1 MPGIGIT
8 GGIATGKSTVTAELF
23 AILRDKLEVSL
34 FSSDSE
40 ARRLTDSDLGVQD
53 EIRQKLG
60 AQLFDSEGRLR
71 REQLRELVFQQ
82 PQARKELENILH
94 PRIRAV
100 WLGLVKAKEKKL
112 LLAEIPLLFETKADR
127 YLDLIVVTACSYQ
140 TQTERMVQKRSLPL
154 SLVEQMI
161 NAQTP
166 LADKMERAAHVVWT
180 DCPLQITKF
189 QTDRL
194 AKLIVARYGHSND

>member
-1 MPGIGIT
+1 MAGIGIT

-23 AILRDKLEVSL
+23 AILRDKLEVTL

-40 ARRLTDSDLGVQD
+40 ARRLTDSDLGAQD

-60 AQLFDSEGRLR
+60 SRLFDSEGRLR

-94 PRIRAV
+94 PRIRAA
-100 WLGLVKAKEKKL
+100 WLGLVKEKKL
-112 LLAEIPLLFETKADR
+112 LVAEIPLLFETRADR

-140 TQTERMVQKRSLPL
+140 TQTERMVQKRSLTLP
-154 SLVEQMI
+154 LVEQMI

-166 LADKMERAAHVVWT
+166 LADKIERATHVVWT
-180 DCPLQITKF
+180 DCPLQITKL

-194 AKLIVARYGHSND
+194 AQLIVARYGYAND